1 MRNNFCKK
9 LLFSGALVLGAT
21 IARAQSAP
29 IHDSR
34 PVIIDIAGTIIFE
47 HSQIAQ
53 KNGNRFWPKGG
64 GVNAAFTVWK
74 GVGLAVDVSG
84 EHASNIQNGVNLGK
98 FSVMAGPRYTFNL
111 VRPGEAAFGEH
122 RPRAFVQGLFGPTH
136 AFDSLFP
143 GPTSLSTSANAL
155 SIKLGGGVD
164 VPMSHNFAVRAFE
177 MGWIHSDYSNAAA
190 DVQNDFRIGF
200 GLTYRR

>member
-1 MRNNFCKK
+1 MLTNLCKG
-9 LLFSGALVLGAT
+9 LLLSGALVFGAT
-21 IARAQSAP
+21 LAGAQSSP

-34 PVIIDIAGTIIFE
+34 PVTIDVAGTIIFE

-53 KNGNRFWPKGG
+53 RNGNRFWPKGG

-74 GVGLAVDVSG
+74 GLGMAVDVSG

-111 VRPGEAAFGEH
+111 AGLGEAAFGEH
-122 RPRAFVQGLFGPTH
+122 RPRVFVQGLLGPTH

-143 GPTSLSTSANAL
+143 GPISLSTSANAL
-155 SIKLGGGVD
+155 SVKLGGGVD
-164 VPMSHNFAVRAFE
+164 VPMSRSLAVRAVE

>member
-1 MRNNFCKK
+1 MLNNFCKG
-9 LLFSGALVLGAT
+9 LLLSGAMAFGAT
-21 IARAQSAP
+21 TAVAQSAP

-34 PVIIDIAGTIIFE
+34 PVTIDVAGTIIFE

-53 KNGNRFWPKGG
+53 QNGNRFWPKGG
-64 GVNAAFTVWK
+64 GINAAFTVWK

-111 VRPGEAAFGEH
+111 PSPGETTFGEH
-122 RPRAFVQGLFGPTH
+122 HPRAFVQGLFGPTH

-143 GPTSLSTSANAL
+143 GPISLSTSANAL
-155 SIKLGGGVD
+155 SVKLGGGVD
-164 VPMSHNFAVRAFE
+164 VPMNRSLAVRAIE
-177 MGWIHSDYSNAAA
+177 LGWIHSDYSNAAA

-200 GLTYRR
+200 GITYRR